1 MRKNRINFSLFNG
14 ILILALVVGFS
25 SCKNKKKMSEVSD
38 TQEVKEQIEEE
49 LGEDDMED
57 SEPEREAVKE
67 PTKSQKLENYF
78 TAISN
83 ASSATS
89 ASGSISEAL
98 TMFSTPN
105 APVLIVIYRG
115 TGNPDYDEPTTIKKY
130 LEYLKDTKNN
140 KAVVEEMVLDDYG
153 KIKELVLK
161 K

>member
-49 LGEDDMED
+49 LGEDDIED

-89 ASGSISEAL
+89 ANGSISEAL